1 MALFDNREA
10 VSRIRADM
18 EKFRKRLENP
28 LENPLIRQVFTD
40 DFARRFCWSSNA
52 LEGNTLS
59 LEETIDVIDYD
70 EVHGGHTF
78 SEYQEAKA
86 LYGAIR
92 EKMIPLQKRRIDEMW
107 IREANAKIL
116 QADSAYRKTEVY
128 IGTVVEAVYF
138 PPEYSEIPERMKRY
152 IEDLEKYSDDLRWI
166 LKKIAEDHMT
176 FERIHPFSDGNGR
189 TGRMI
194 LNQQLVN
201 VGLLPVTI
209 KSKGSYRQAFR
220 RYDRNED
227 LSQMVYLICQAE
239 LEAMERVNTLY
250 EKIELQ
256 KRQEVPERKS
266 TKRRAR

>member
-10 VSRIRADM
+10 VSRIGADM
-18 EKFRKRLENP
+18 ENVRKRM
-28 LENPLIRQVFTD
+28 ENPLIREAFTD

-52 LEGNTLS
+52 IEGNTLS
-59 LEETIDVIDYD
+59 LEETMDVIDYD
-70 EVHGGHTF
+70 EVKSGHTF
-78 SEYQEAKA
+78 SEYQEAKT
-86 LYGAIR
+86 LYAAITSR
-92 EKMIPLQKRRIDEMW
+92 MLPLQARSIDEAW
-107 IREANAKIL
+107 IRQTNAKII
-116 QADSAYRKTEVY
+116 QSDGAYREKAVY
-128 IGTVVEAVYF
+128 VGTAVEAVYV
-138 PPEYSEIPERMKRY
+138 PPDHSRVPELMKQY
-152 IEDLEKYSDDLRWI
+152 IENIQIYGSDLGQI
-166 LKKIAEDHMT
+166 LEKIAEDHLK
-176 FERIHPFSDGNGR
+176 FERIHPFPDGNGR

-201 VGLLPVTI
+201 AGLLPVTI

-220 RYDRNED
+220 RYDRNGD